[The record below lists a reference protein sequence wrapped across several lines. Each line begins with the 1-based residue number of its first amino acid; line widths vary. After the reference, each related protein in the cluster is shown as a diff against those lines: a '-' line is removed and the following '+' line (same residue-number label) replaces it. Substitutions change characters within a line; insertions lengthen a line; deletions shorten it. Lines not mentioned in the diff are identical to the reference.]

1 MGHSLPRA
9 VAFTRQVPSSI
20 GRCELTH
27 LTREPI
33 EVARADAQHHEY
45 EQALERLGCRVE
57 RLPGLPDRPD
67 SVFVEDTAVIF
78 DEVAVIARPGA
89 KSRRAETASAAAV
102 LERMRKIVR
111 IEPPGT
117 LDGGDVL
124 VAQTRVYVGISGRT
138 NEEAARQLDATLKP
152 YGYTVVPIPVA
163 NCLHL
168 KSAVTLAAPD
178 TILVNPAWVDTAAFN
193 GFQAVAV
200 DPLEPMA
207 ANVLRIGDV
216 TLCASAFPR
225 TRERLERRGLA
236 TETVDASELA
246 KAEGALTCCSL
257 IVPTLA

>member
-1 MGHSLPRA
+1 MPRA
-9 VAFTRQVPSSI
+9 VALTRQVPSSI

-33 EVARADAQHHEY
+33 DLARAQAQHHAY

-57 RLPGLPDRPD
+57 RLPELPDQPD

-78 DEVAVIARPGA
+78 DEVAVIARTGA
-89 KSRRAETASAAAV
+89 ESRRAEIASAAAA
-102 LERMRKIVR
+102 LEPWREIVR

-124 VAQTRVYVGISGRT
+124 VAGTRVYVGMSGRT
-138 NEEAARQLDATLKP
+138 NDAAARQLAAALKP
-152 YGYTVVPIPVA
+152 YGYTVTPIPVA

-178 TILVNPAWVDTAAFN
+178 TLLVNPAWIDTTVFD
-193 GFQAVAV
+193 GFHTVAV
-200 DPLEPMA
+200 DPSEPMA

-216 TLCASAFPR
+216 TLCASAFAR
-225 TRERLERRGLA
+225 TRERLEGRGIA
-236 TETVDASELA
+236 TDGVDATELA

-257 IVPTLA
+257 IVPSRG